1 LLYPEYEKTFEMIN
15 NHTFDL
21 MTIFSDLLYFDR
33 RFLGSAS
40 IKKVLPVLTD
50 ISYDDLAVGNGG
62 VAMNLL
68 FQIQQGNIK

>member
-1 LLYPEYEKTFEMIN
+1 LYPEYAEAFETIN

-50 ISYDDLAVGNGG
+50 ISYDDLEVGNGG